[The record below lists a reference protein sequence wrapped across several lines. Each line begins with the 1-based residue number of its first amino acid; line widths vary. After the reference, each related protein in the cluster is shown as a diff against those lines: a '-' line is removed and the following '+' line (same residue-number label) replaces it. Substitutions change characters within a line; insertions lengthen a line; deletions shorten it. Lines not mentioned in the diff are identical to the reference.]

1 MGAKINHNFS
11 EKQQIAMKCIV
22 LVSKYHKRGMP
33 FRKLKELGVVQMWR
47 TFYLLLISFGA

>member
-33 FRKLKELGVVQMWR
+33 FRKLKELGVVQMRR